1 MYVFLLM
8 YMNETAGEIL
18 FGQTSMLISMFCFL
32 FLFFKPSVI
41 FIMIRENNHKY
52 VSALGYHFSTVHH
65 YPRLIK
71 DNHIAAIEIH
81 KEMLIEKYASEF
93 NYETIK
99 DNVIQYNGFSV
110 LGYDDQKALS
120 IFSNQINDG
129 LKLKSTYITNILK
142 CVPPGDK
149 PKNNELINCSN
160 YFIQELNNLKNLAVI
175 VALGK
180 VAFDNCLKI
189 YKKKFKINKKF
200 QFKHSKNYLLPD
212 NKTLIACYHPSPRN
226 VNTKVVTTAMINKLF
241 RKAKRI
247 AKF

>member
-1 MYVFLLM
+1 MNIKFKKLNKTIVKCKKCPRLSNFIKKISLEKRKQNINEKYWGKPVTGFGDLNAKLM
-8 YMNETAGEIL
+8 IIGLAPAAHGGTRTGRAFTGDKS
-18 FGQTSMLISMFCFL
+18 GDFL
-32 FLFFKPSVI
+32 FKSL
-41 FIMIRENNHKY
+41 HK
-52 VSALGYHFSTVHH
+52 VGIS
-65 YPRLIK
+65 
-71 DNHIAAIEIH
+71 NQ
-81 KEMLIEKYASEF
+81 
-93 NYETIK
+93 N
-99 DNVIQYNGFSV
+99 
-110 LGYDDQKALS
+110 
-120 IFSNQINDG
+120 FSNQINDG

-200 QFKHSKNYLLPD
+200 QFKHSKSYLLPD